1 MAANTI
7 SQLTTANTF
16 QHWLTATQSLIGV
29 ANNLTNGAGDTFYA
43 NTRLEIGG
51 TGASLNVVTG
61 ATINELTVTDLNVT
75 SGFSL
80 SGNLSAINVTN
91 DASIGS
97 DLFVYANTDVDG
109 TLAVTGTSTFTG
121 DVTLADGESTGTLTY
136 NVATGNTLTVSGETN
151 LDNVTFTGFISGNGA
166 SLTDVTVANTKIT
179 GTIVTAQIADAAV
192 TADKIAAG
200 LTLPS
205 PVGNGT
211 YYLTSDNSNS
221 IWRAQSAL
229 SIATTQLTGT
239 ITNSQIND
247 VANTKITGL
256 ITSAQIASVANTQVT
271 GILGLSQGGTGG
283 SDAATARTSLGLV
296 IGTNVQAYDADLTAL
311 GGLAKT
317 DGNFIVGNGSTWVAE
332 SGATARTSL
341 GLGTANDVQF
351 NSFGV
356 GTAGSGTTGEIRATN
371 NITAYY
377 SDKRLKNIKGNIDNA
392 LDKVMSLNGVYYE
405 NNEVAEK
412 YGYIN
417 KEQQVGVL
425 AQEVE
430 QVLPEIVKAAPFDI
444 GQNEDGTEYSLS
456 GHHYKTVQY
465 EKLVPLLLEA
475 IKELKHEVDE
485 LRKNNV

>member
-1 MAANTI
+1 M
-7 SQLTTANTF
+7 
-16 QHWLTATQSLIGV
+16 
-29 ANNLTNGAGDTFYA
+29 
-43 NTRLEIGG
+43 
-51 TGASLNVVTG
+51 
-61 ATINELTVTDLNVT
+61 
-75 SGFSL
+75 
-80 SGNLSAINVTN
+80 
-91 DASIGS
+91 
-97 DLFVYANTDVDG
+97 
-109 TLAVTGTSTFTG
+109 
-121 DVTLADGESTGTLTY
+121 
-136 NVATGNTLTVSGETN
+136 
-151 LDNVTFTGFISGNGA
+151 
-166 SLTDVTVANTKIT
+166 
-179 GTIVTAQIADAAV
+179 
-192 TADKIAAG
+192 
-200 LTLPS
+200 
-205 PVGNGT
+205 
-211 YYLTSDNSNS
+211 
-221 IWRAQSAL
+221 
-229 SIATTQLTGT
+229 
-239 ITNSQIND
+239 
-247 VANTKITGL
+247 
-256 ITSAQIASVANTQVT
+256 ANTQVT

-283 SDAATARTSLGLV
+283 SDAATARTGLGLV
-296 IGTNVQAYDADLTAL
+296 IGTNVQAYDADLTTL

-405 NNEVAEK
+405 NNEIAEK

-475 IKELKHEVDE
+475 IKELKQEVDSLKE
-485 LRKNNV
+485 NR

>member
-7 SQLTTANTF
+7 TQLTTANTF

-29 ANNLTNGAGDTFYA
+29 ANTLTNGAGDTFYA

-61 ATINELTVTDLNVT
+61 ATINELTVTNLNVT
-75 SGFSL
+75 SGFAL

-91 DASIGS
+91 DAFIGD
-97 DLFVYANTDVDG
+97 DLTVYGNTTIDG
-109 TLAVTGTSTFTG
+109 TLTVSSLSGSGSFGTL
-121 DVTLADGESTGTLTY
+121 DVTDELTF
-136 NVATGNTLTVSGETN
+136 NTATGNTLTVSGETN

-179 GTIVTAQIADAAV
+179 GTIITAQIADEAV

-256 ITSAQIASVANTQVT
+256 ITSAQIASVANTQIT

-283 SDAATARTSLGLV
+283 SDAATARTNLGLA
-296 IGTNVQAYDADLTAL
+296 IGTNVQAYDADLTAIGAL
-311 GGLAKT
+311 DKT

-332 SGATARTSL
+332 SGATVRTSL
-341 GLGTANDVQF
+341 GLGTTSDVQF

-444 GQNEDGTEYSLS
+444 GQNEDGSEYSLS

-475 IKELKHEVDE
+475 IKELKHELDE

>member
-7 SQLTTANTF
+7 QQLTTANTF

-75 SGFSL
+75 SGFAL

-91 DASIGS
+91 DAFIGN
-97 DLFVYANTDVDG
+97 DLTVYGNTTIDG
-109 TLAVTGTSTFTG
+109 TLTVSSLSGSGSFGTL
-121 DVTLADGESTGTLTY
+121 DVTDNLTF
-136 NVATGNTLTVSGETN
+136 NTATGNTLTVSGETN

-166 SLTDVTVANTKIT
+166 SLTDVTVANTNIT

-221 IWRAQSAL
+221 VWKAQTAL
-229 SIATTQLTGT
+229 TIATSQLTGT

-256 ITSAQIASVANTQVT
+256 ITSAQISSVANTQVT

-283 SDAATARTSLGLV
+283 SDAATARTNLGLV

-392 LDKVMSLNGVYYE
+392 LDKVMTLNGVYYE

-475 IKELKHEVDE
+475 IKELKHELDE